1 MLRVLGEGENSVFE
15 KQDVSSS
22 ALDPRKAPVTF
33 QDLFITRLRD
43 GICRRYLFFFLS
55 RCLKDLKGY

>member
-1 MLRVLGEGENSVFE
+1 MLRVLGEGGNSVFE

-22 ALDPRKAPVTF
+22 ALDPRKASVTF

-43 GICRRYLFFFLS
+43 GICKRNLFFSFPLA
-55 RCLKDLKGY
+55 